1 VTLAGRKILYL
12 VSEDWYFVSHR
23 LALGRAARDAGAE
36 VVVATRVRD
45 HGDAIEAAG
54 LRLAPIE
61 IDRSGINPWRD
72 VATIR
77 EITALYRRE
86 RPDIVHHVALKPILY
101 GGVAAW
107 RAKVPRV
114 VNAVA
119 GMGFMFISSGVL
131 ARALRPFILAA
142 QRWLMNRPQSRTILQ
157 NPDDVALYTRRV
169 GVDPDHVVAIPGAG
183 VDIET
188 FRPSPEPTA
197 LRDPPVALCVSRML
211 RDKGL
216 YELVAAAELLRD
228 RGIALRIR
236 LVGPSDDNPAAI
248 PAETLETWRR
258 DGIVDVAGAS
268 NDIAGEYAR
277 ADIAVLP
284 SYREGLPKSLLE
296 AAAAGLPMVATDVP
310 GCREVCRD
318 GETGRLVPAR
328 LVEPLADA
336 LAELANDPAKR
347 KRFGDNARALAES
360 TFADTRINHAILELY
375 IKMGATHT

>member
-1 VTLAGRKILYL
+1 MTLAGRKILYL

-119 GMGFMFISSGVL
+119 GMGFI
-131 ARALRPFILAA
+131 
-142 QRWLMNRPQSRTILQ
+142 
-157 NPDDVALYTRRV
+157 
-169 GVDPDHVVAIPGAG
+169 
-183 VDIET
+183 
-188 FRPSPEPTA
+188 
-197 LRDPPVALCVSRML
+197 
-211 RDKGL
+211 
-216 YELVAAAELLRD
+216 
-228 RGIALRIR
+228 
-236 LVGPSDDNPAAI
+236 
-248 PAETLETWRR
+248 
-258 DGIVDVAGAS
+258 
-268 NDIAGEYAR
+268 
-277 ADIAVLP
+277 
-284 SYREGLPKSLLE
+284 
-296 AAAAGLPMVATDVP
+296 
-310 GCREVCRD
+310 
-318 GETGRLVPAR
+318 
-328 LVEPLADA
+328 
-336 LAELANDPAKR
+336 
-347 KRFGDNARALAES
+347 
-360 TFADTRINHAILELY
+360 
-375 IKMGATHT
+375 